1 MVDLPHPRGAA
12 AVARAGARRDPP
24 AARGLEEAGVVG
36 GAHRG
41 EPLREDVLDRR
52 LGGEHLGQR
61 RVGAAVD
68 EAEALAH
75 PIGDR
80 EAGHRLPVA
89 DRDDLEAEDAVEA
102 VLLGDHLAARGRHP
116 YRQMITSVP
125 GCSANSA
132 STWTARRAS
141 AARWLT

>member
-24 AARGLEEAGVVG
+24 AARRLEEAGVGG

-41 EPLREDVLDRR
+41 EPPPAEELDRR

-61 RVGAAVD
+61 RAGAAVD

-80 EAGHRLPVA
+80 EAGHRLAVA

-102 VLLGDHLAARGRHP
+102 VLLRDHLAAGGGHA
-116 YRQMITSVP
+116 YRQMITSSP
-125 GCSANSA
+125 GRSAN
-132 STWTARRAS
+132 RAP
-141 AARWLT
+141 T